1 MHFVQDIN
9 TIIDV
14 MLIEELT
21 NDVLQSYIEVMEVLK
36 LVDYNNFDVN
46 EDDDYLEDLL

>member
-1 MHFVQDIN
+1 MQDIN